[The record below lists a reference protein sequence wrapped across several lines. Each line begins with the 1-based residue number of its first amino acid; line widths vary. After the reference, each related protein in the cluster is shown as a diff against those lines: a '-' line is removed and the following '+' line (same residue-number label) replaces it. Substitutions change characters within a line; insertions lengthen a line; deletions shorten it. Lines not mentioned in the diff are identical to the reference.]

1 MSTSV
6 MTLETPI
13 GQLTLLASG
22 GALEAVH
29 LPGGE
34 DKPAEPAR
42 AIAPEDAAAL
52 AAARA
57 QLGEYFAG
65 ERRCFELPLA
75 ARGTPFQRQVWAALT
90 RIPYGETTSY
100 AAIAQAVGRPR
111 AVRAVGAANGKNPL
125 AIVVPCHRVIG
136 ADGTL
141 TGYAGGLPIKR
152 WLLDHEAAR
161 GQLAL
166 L

>member
-1 MSTSV
+1 MHISV
-6 MTLETPI
+6 TTLETPI
-13 GQLTLLASG
+13 GQLTLAAAG

-29 LPGGE
+29 LPGADE
-34 DKPAEPAR
+34 QEPAG
-42 AIAPEDAAAL
+42 AIAPEDAAVL

-57 QLGEYFAG
+57 QLDGYFAG
-65 ERRCFELPLA
+65 EQKTFDLPLA
-75 ARGTPFQRQVWAALT
+75 PRGTDFQRQVWAALS

-100 AAIAQAVGRPR
+100 RDIAAAIGRPR
-111 AVRAVGAANGKNPL
+111 AVRAVGAANGRNPL
-125 AIVVPCHRVIG
+125 AIIIPCHRVIG

-141 TGYAGGLPIKR
+141 TGYGGGLPIKR

-166 L
+166 W